1 MQLMV
6 RWEPDSP
13 SRLQEAALTL
23 FAERGYEETTVAAIA
38 ERAGVTERT
47 FFRHYAD
54 KREVLFAGS
63 DVFGTTVTDGV
74 AAAPDDASPLE
85 AVAAGLGAVA
95 AGLDER
101 RAFARRRAAVIDA
114 NRELRERELAKLD
127 ALTAEIARTLH
138 ARGVKEPAAGL
149 VAATGMAMFRVA
161 FERWSREDG
170 EATLVGLLDDSF
182 AQLRAVTASA

>member
-1 MQLMV
+1 MSVSDINYDRAMV

-63 DVFGTTVTDGV
+63 DVFAATVTAASPPRPTMRRRWRRSPRAWRRSRPGSTSAARSHGV
-74 AAAPDDASPLE
+74 AP
-85 AVAAGLGAVA
+85 
-95 AGLDER
+95 R
-101 RAFARRRAAVIDA
+101 
-114 NRELRERELAKLD
+114 
-127 ALTAEIARTLH
+127 
-138 ARGVKEPAAGL
+138 
-149 VAATGMAMFRVA
+149 
-161 FERWSREDG
+161 
-170 EATLVGLLDDSF
+170 
-182 AQLRAVTASA
+182 